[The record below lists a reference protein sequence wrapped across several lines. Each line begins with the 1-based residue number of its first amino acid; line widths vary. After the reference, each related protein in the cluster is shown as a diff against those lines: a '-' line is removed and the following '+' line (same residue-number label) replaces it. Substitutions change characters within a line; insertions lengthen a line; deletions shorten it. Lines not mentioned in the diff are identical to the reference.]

1 MLEFNQRHS
10 LISTILIIEIKQI
23 IQTKKLFTSQCG
35 GKYSQTF
42 HFSEFGDELEV
53 HLKLITFFYYK

>member
-10 LISTILIIEIKQI
+10 LISIILIIEIIQI
-23 IQTKKLFTSQCG
+23 IQTKKLFTSQRG

-42 HFSEFGDELEV
+42 HFSQNMEMS
-53 HLKLITFFYYK
+53 LKFT

>member
-10 LISTILIIEIKQI
+10 LISTILIIEIIQI

-35 GKYSQTF
+35 GK
-42 HFSEFGDELEV
+42 
-53 HLKLITFFYYK
+53 